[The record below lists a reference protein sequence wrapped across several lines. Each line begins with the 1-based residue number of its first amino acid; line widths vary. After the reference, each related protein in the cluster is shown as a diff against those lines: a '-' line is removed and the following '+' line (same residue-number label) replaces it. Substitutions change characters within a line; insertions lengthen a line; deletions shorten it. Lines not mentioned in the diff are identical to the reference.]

1 MYFCA
6 LSVCPCLHSVSGKQ
20 TGSKSLRGTCALR
33 LSLCVAKLLKQT
45 FEMLTLFTRKL
56 FCNFTLCTLMI
67 LSAHSLPTLAQ
78 PISIHLK
85 AHNAKVV
92 YMMQRFQ
99 SWAFVLVNIGPISDL
114 SRLLLPKNFLRENR
128 KSGASTPWSL
138 SALGGGLAA
147 REGRAANTQEESPV

>member
-1 MYFCA
+1 MLCLCVRACIVSLANKQVARLWEELVRY
-6 LSVCPCLHSVSGKQ
+6 VC
-20 TGSKSLRGTCALR
+20 
-33 LSLCVAKLLKQT
+33 LCVAKLLKQT
-45 FEMLTLFTRKL
+45 FEMLTLFTQKM
-56 FCNFTLCTLMI
+56 FCNFTLCTFMI
-67 LSAHSLPTLAQ
+67 SSAHSLPTLAQ
-78 PISIHLK
+78 PISVHLK

-147 REGRAANTQEESPV
+147 GEGRAANTQEESPV